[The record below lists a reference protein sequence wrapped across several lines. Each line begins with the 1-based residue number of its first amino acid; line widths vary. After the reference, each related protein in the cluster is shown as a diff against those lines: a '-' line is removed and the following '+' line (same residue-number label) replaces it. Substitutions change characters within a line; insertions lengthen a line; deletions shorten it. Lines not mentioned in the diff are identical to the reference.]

1 MPIFHVF
8 PCLMPFAAVSSIINA
23 ALPFFAICIKYACYE
38 YLYLLIICSFSN
50 IFMQYLH
57 RIVKYCHPKFAHNI
71 FKIYA
76 SYEYLHLLSSCQIFS
91 YDICI
96 IYACYEYIYLLAKCF
111 KYCQSIFAWNMFSN
125 TFRYS

>member
-1 MPIFHVF
+1 MFYSDANASLFQLFHKL
-8 PCLMPFAAVSSIINA
+8 LMRRCHSYD
-23 ALPFFAICIKYACYE
+23 ICIKYACYE